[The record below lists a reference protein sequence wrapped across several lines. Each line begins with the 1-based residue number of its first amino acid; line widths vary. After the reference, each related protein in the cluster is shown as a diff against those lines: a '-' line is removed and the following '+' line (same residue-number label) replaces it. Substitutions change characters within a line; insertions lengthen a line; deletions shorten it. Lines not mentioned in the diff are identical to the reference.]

1 MQFTLATRLS
11 NSSGPSV
18 EKRFCENGRG
28 QRRKKTI
35 GRWWTTEEELV
46 VTHKNGIYRSSV
58 PSDDDP
64 MSASPHPRQFLQDHF
79 TSAKRDNTE
88 SCKNPCLRR
97 TENYPG
103 EEYLGNYL
111 QDEQLSRERKLM
123 NGLLSVTEVERS
135 TEKNEEERGC
145 EYIDVDD
152 RVRDEDDQ
160 RRPPFDAHPVVFAAN
175 RLALVRSTRRFRTRV
190 RRERRVGRRSGDGWL
205 TRREGSSQH
214 FFFVFRPQKRE
225 ARSREGREI
234 KTRMIEDDQR
244 SKDEVHGAR
253 GGQCNEQDEVW
264 RLPRSY
270 SLKYARHYCRE
281 KEEER

>member
-1 MQFTLATRLS
+1 MEEGREERR
-11 NSSGPSV
+11 GGR
-18 EKRFCENGRG
+18 KRS
-28 QRRKKTI
+28 

-46 VTHKNGIYRSSV
+46 VTHKNGICRSSV

-79 TSAKRDNTE
+79 TLGKRDNIE
-88 SCKNPCLRR
+88 SCKKNHCLRR

-103 EEYLGNYL
+103 KEYLSNYL
-111 QDEQLSRERKLM
+111 QDEQLRERKL
-123 NGLLSVTEVERS
+123 NGLLSVAEIERS
-135 TEKNEEERGC
+135 TEKDEEERGC

-160 RRPPFDAHPVVFAAN
+160 RGPPFNTHPVVFAAKQSS
-175 RLALVRSTRRFRTRV
+175 RACAFDEKIPKES
-190 RRERRVGRRSGDGWL
+190 RRERRVGRRSGGGWL

-234 KTRMIEDDQR
+234 KTWMIEDDQR

-270 SLKYARHYCRE
+270 SLKHARHYCRE